1 MPWSQRGRRLGKS
14 PTALLVC
21 TRGLV
26 FAYGETERDRLKEGN
41 SAAYGVVAQ
50 VEVHRI
56 GRMTETAIA
65 LTDVTDTI
73 EVSRQR

>member
-1 MPWSQRGRRLGKS
+1 MV
-14 PTALLVC
+14 A
-21 TRGLV
+21 V
-26 FAYGETERDRLKEGN
+26 FALGEIERDRLKEGN

-50 VEVHRI
+50 VDVLSF
-56 GRMTETAIA
+56 GRLTETAIA